1 MKGLVAP
8 SQYLPE
14 RADTVP
20 FGIQI
25 RPVFSARCGG
35 DHTVTQ
41 VALVDGRLSDA
52 GETGLSSL

>member
-1 MKGLVAP
+1 VAP

-20 FGIQI
+20 FAIQI